1 MVCGIVCV
9 HPFVVA
15 RFLSVTCVWVSFW
28 APVEMD
34 ESDDYMDA
42 SLSPV
47 RGATGGQMFEGKY
60 DQEES
65 GYGSMDDS
73 MGSPVNAASAGAAS
87 IGGSMYTSAMAMVE
101 NE

>member
-1 MVCGIVCV
+1 
-9 HPFVVA
+9 
-15 RFLSVTCVWVSFW
+15 
-28 APVEMD
+28 MD
-34 ESDDYMDA
+34 ESDDYMDT

-47 RGATGGQMFEGKY
+47 RAATGGQMFEGKY
-60 DQEES
+60 DQEGS

-73 MGSPVNAASAGAAS
+73 MGSPVNAGAAS